1 MTKRID
7 WIDGLRGI
15 ACLGVFVYHFLRYTF
30 PATYDGNAENIKVFN
45 SEVVCSNNPLAF
57 IVNGNFYVC
66 LFFLISAF
74 VLSLQVI
81 DKQNKKDIAV
91 MLFKRYPRLALPVT
105 IIGIISFVVGKLL
118 LFVGFDAQIPAQSL
132 NVIQLIKELLFDTWF
147 IGSENVLSVFWMLSI
162 LFYGSFITII
172 IGLMISNIQ
181 EFKKQMVILLICSI
195 FISLINFYYL
205 SYAFGIFMAFIYV
218 NKKKEIESMV
228 NNKSATKT
236 VIIVVLSV
244 ICIILSGYPSMLLYP
259 SSDLAAFDS
268 GIYKFLEILPAN
280 LYYKSHIFHILGAFL
295 LFVIV
300 LCSKSVQ
307 RFLSRKYFCFL
318 VEFHSLYL

>member
-105 IIGIISFVVGKLL
+105 IIGINRYTYSCL
-118 LFVGFDAQIPAQSL
+118 
-132 NVIQLIKELLFDTWF
+132 
-147 IGSENVLSVFWMLSI
+147 
-162 LFYGSFITII
+162 
-172 IGLMISNIQ
+172 
-181 EFKKQMVILLICSI
+181 
-195 FISLINFYYL
+195 
-205 SYAFGIFMAFIYV
+205 
-218 NKKKEIESMV
+218 
-228 NNKSATKT
+228 
-236 VIIVVLSV
+236 
-244 ICIILSGYPSMLLYP
+244 
-259 SSDLAAFDS
+259 
-268 GIYKFLEILPAN
+268 
-280 LYYKSHIFHILGAFL
+280 
-295 LFVIV
+295 
-300 LCSKSVQ
+300 
-307 RFLSRKYFCFL
+307 
-318 VEFHSLYL
+318 